1 VPPADP
7 SGTVAET
14 LERLADAKVVAVL
27 RARTPELAVG
37 AVDGLR
43 DAGLSAVEVAFTT
56 PGAAAVLREARARHG
71 DRLLLGAGTIRT
83 LEDVEMATE
92 AGTDF
97 LVTPHLDDEL
107 LAAMLGSG
115 RLCLPGVF
123 TPSEVGRALAA
134 GAVAVKLFPA
144 ATAGIGH
151 LRALRGPFP
160 DLRAVPTGGI
170 RAEDVSAWL
179 AAGALAIGAGSELC
193 PPELMHPGRDRDLA
207 GRARAWLETAIG
219 PR

>member
-1 VPPADP
+1 VPPANA
-7 SGTVAET
+7 SERIAAT
-14 LERLADAKVVAVL
+14 LERLADAKVVPVL
-27 RARTPELAVG
+27 RARTPELAVA

-56 PGAAAVLREARARHG
+56 PGAATVLREARVRHG
-71 DRLLLGAGTIRT
+71 HRLLLGAGTIRAP
-83 LEDVEMATE
+83 EDVETATE
-92 AGTDF
+92 AGADF

-107 LAAMLGSG
+107 LAAMLSSG

-123 TPSEVGRALAA
+123 TPSEVGRALAG

-144 ATAGIGH
+144 ATAGVGH

-170 RAEDVSAWL
+170 RAEDVGAWL
-179 AAGALAIGAGSELC
+179 AAGALAIGAGSDLC
-193 PPELMHPGRDRDLA
+193 PPDLMQPGRETELA
-207 GRARAWLETAIG
+207 SRARAWLETAVG